1 MTPFLTRMCMK
12 ITVSYINPSFQT
24 PFSLQWK
31 YMRGKGEKSH
41 FSVPNINESERGRVA
56 SSSTSSHRELE
67 CVGKC
72 APLQRASEC
81 SWATHGTRDVR
92 IRSLLRWALG
102 GIYDPGHFTEPF
114 HQFPCSSQNSG
125 ALIHSP
131 ALKTWTSLKENGGE
145 KKDIKEIKT
154 LFALTSEIRWW
165 QGPLKKKKLQFF
177 LLTMPNL

>member
-1 MTPFLTRMCMK
+1 MK

-31 YMRGKGEKSH
+31 YMRGKRGKISLLSPKHQQKWAGKGGQLRHIIPGGAGVCGEMC
-41 FSVPNINESERGRVA
+41 
-56 SSSTSSHRELE
+56 SSS
-67 CVGKC
+67 VGFRLFLSN
-72 APLQRASEC
+72 P
-81 SWATHGTRDVR
+81 WNTRCPDK
-92 IRSLLRWALG
+92 ISLRWALG
-102 GIYDPGHFTEPF
+102 GIYDPGDFTKPF
-114 HQFPCSSQNSG
+114 HRFPCSSQNSG

-145 KKDIKEIKT
+145 KKDIKEIRT